1 MADDEGPALYEIRRH
16 ASGPCVSNYPPQ
28 QVAEAP
34 GGSLLSLISGVSRL
48 KQRWNEYREP
58 RKSKRL
64 ISLFVSPSGEHVA
77 VAVGNRITILR
88 RKDDYREPCGIFINR
103 SFCTFTAGAW
113 SDYHDVLGVADDS
126 ETLYFIKSNGDEIG
140 RIMRRNLRVPLPI
153 ISLIAPDDH
162 DMQKSSLCGFTVVT
176 CDGSLQHIEICQGS
190 TASVSSTQYSNT
202 SSTLKGQL
210 HDIICLDY
218 HPKLFLLAVVGRDV
232 GGLSL
237 SKGNSGSYLLSFW
250 HRNATSDL
258 EHLYSTEFKGV
269 YSLPKGYQC
278 HQSYPKVLISPRG
291 TLAAALDVTGEM
303 HIFRRDTQG
312 LSLVNSS
319 LGGRSEVQELL
330 SGILDFTWWSDHV
343 LTLAKRGGVTTM
355 IDVKNGLRVKDSDP
369 AYSISVLQRV
379 QEVEGH
385 LFLIEMTPSDNSA
398 INREKNGS
406 YIVEQITECNFD
418 QFDPSRLQWS
428 LISFSEKSIQE
439 MYRILIFNKKY
450 EAAMEFAHHH
460 GLDRDEVMKSQWLH
474 SDQGKHAIQNF
485 LIMIT
490 DEDFVLSQ
498 CVEKVGSTED
508 AAKALIEHGLRLT
521 EQYVFSKSEDGNR
534 AIWDRRMTRL
544 QLLQYMDRLETF
556 MGINMGRFSV
566 QEYVKFRDMPLNDAA
581 VKLAESGKIGALN
594 LLFKRHPYSLI
605 PFMLEILSAIPE
617 TVPVQTYKQLLP
629 GSRPPA
635 NIVLREEDWV
645 ECEKMVNFIQKLPM
659 DDETAFKFKT
669 EHIVKQCL
677 AYGWLPADEILSWY
691 KKRAIDID
699 SFSGQLDSC
708 LCLVDI
714 GRSTGINALQH
725 FYEDISYLNQ
735 LIYTDDGDLNLSL
748 SLVAWEDLSDY
759 EKFKMMLRGVKVET
773 VIERL
778 HNKAMP
784 FLQNRLHGAALFSE
798 DKVES
803 FLVRWLREIALENKL
818 DLCLVVID
826 EGCRDFGHNCFFKD
840 EVEAVDSA
848 LQCIYRCSSTDQWSN
863 MATILSKLPQLQGNA
878 DLEGR
883 LKLAEAHIEAGRILA
898 FYQVPKPISFFL
910 EAHSDEKV
918 VKQIFRLILSK
929 FVRRQA
935 GQSDNDWASMWR
947 DMQSL
952 REKAFTFLD
961 AEYMLIEFCKG
972 LLKAGKFS
980 LARNYLKGTST
991 VALAPEKAENLVIQA
1006 AREYFFS
1013 ASTLASSE
1021 IWKAKEC
1028 LNLFPGSSAVKAEND
1043 IIDALTTKLPR
1054 FGVSLLPLQFRQIKD
1069 PMEIIKMVITSQP
1082 GAYLDVDEIIEVSK
1096 LLGLR
1101 SKDDISA
1108 VEEAIAREAAVAGDL
1123 QLAFDLCLILVKKG
1137 HGLVWDLSAAIARG
1151 PGLENM
1157 DVNSRKL
1164 LLGFALSNCDEE
1176 SIGELLHAWKDLDM
1190 QGQCETLMTLTG
1202 TGPNFSA
1209 KSALVNSD
1217 SVEQTEEASSSTAG
1231 VVPING
1237 STTDDQV
1244 GHCSTTENIVL
1255 SIARDLPLETGSMWD
1270 SLLLENERVSSFAA
1284 SELPW
1289 LIQLSR
1295 TVGSTKKLNS
1305 GLIFGENYVNVR
1317 AYAVVTILSW
1327 LTKNGFAPRDDLIV
1341 SLAKSVI
1348 ESQATEW
1355 EDILGCS
1362 VLLNLVDAFNG
1373 VEVIEE
1379 ELRRRRNYQEISS
1392 IMNVGMKYGLLHN
1405 SGVECEDFNRRRE
1418 LLLRF
1423 FKEKHMPVSS
1433 DEMEKFGNV
1442 QSTFWREWKLK
1453 LEERKHVADHSRVLE
1468 QIIPGVD
1475 TARFLSGDTD
1485 YIESVVFNLIE
1496 SVKMER
1502 KHILKDLLKLANT
1515 YSLNRSEVLLR
1526 FLSSV
1531 LVSDIWTNEDIT
1543 AEIAGVRGEIVSYGQ
1558 KTVETILM
1566 MAYPAIDGHKKH
1578 RLAYLYSLISD
1589 CCMQLDE
1596 KKESLPLIHPDQ
1608 AIIASSGLARFYK
1621 VIEEECRNVSFV
1633 KDLNFKNIVRLGG
1646 LNLECFRDEVYRNI
1660 DEHSVEALANM
1671 VRALVTLYAGIPPEG
1686 LISWQD
1692 VYRHYILIL
1701 LKPLVGNERTNF
1713 TVEIPETY
1721 QGFIGQ
1727 VEHKYEM
1734 CRKYIKLLT
1743 DSDIYDIMKQ
1753 FFIILVPNI
1762 VTPGSL
1768 LDTSASQE
1776 CLILLMNFFIRL
1788 TEDIEEVL
1796 CLMRS
1801 REILRFN
1808 PTCFMK
1814 CLKSFTRLVI
1824 EDSVSPS
1831 QGWGTILGCI
1841 NSDFMGGVAAESS
1854 IFCRAMIFSGCGFG
1868 VISEVFSEAVSQCS
1882 SSLEAE
1888 QEMQGLPALYL
1899 SILEP
1904 ILQGLASE
1912 VPEYQNLCNLLSS
1925 LSKLEGDME
1934 NQKRVRRVVWERM
1947 ANYSNDLQ
1955 LPGRVRVYAL
1965 ELMQSIVGRPI
1976 RSAFTEQQLNV
1987 LPWEGWDELHDT
1999 GERRVTSPS
2008 RGVSDYSDSSNRFTS
2023 TLVALRSSQ
2032 IMAPVCPSLE
2042 ITPDDLL
2049 DIGTAVSCFSKLCG
2063 AADTDSH
2070 LKALVTVLGEWEGLF
2085 VVGKD
2090 DKNSI
2095 EVTDTGNDW
2104 DNDDWNEGWESFQEV
2119 EPLNIESKGSSFS
2132 FHPLH
2137 DCWSELIQRH
2147 VALSLYGDV
2156 LQYLDLSLSK
2166 PNGILV
2172 DEDNARSL
2180 CEMVLGRDFLWAF
2193 KVMMLLPYGDLQLN
2207 CLKAVEEKLKQ
2218 EGMTD
2223 RVGTDLD
2230 VLILVLYSGVI
2241 SKIISGSLYDNSLS
2255 YICYLVGYF
2264 SRQCQEACLLRLAR
2278 KETNSNEDERPS
2290 LIVFERILFPVFICE
2305 LVKAD
2310 QKMLAG
2316 FIITKYMHT
2325 NASLSLINIAEAGLW
2340 RFLEGQ
2346 LNELHREDLDLETM
2360 FPGLVLKHAVSSLLG
2375 RLVDLIPSA
2384 LSLLSAR

>member
-1 MADDEGPALYEIRRH
+1 ML
-16 ASGPCVSNYPPQ
+16 
-28 QVAEAP
+28 
-34 GGSLLSLISGVSRL
+34 
-48 KQRWNEYREP
+48 
-58 RKSKRL
+58 
-64 ISLFVSPSGEHVA
+64 
-77 VAVGNRITILR
+77 
-88 RKDDYREPCGIFINR
+88 
-103 SFCTFTAGAW
+103 
-113 SDYHDVLGVADDS
+113 
-126 ETLYFIKSNGDEIG
+126 
-140 RIMRRNLRVPLPI
+140 
-153 ISLIAPDDH
+153 
-162 DMQKSSLCGFTVVT
+162 
-176 CDGSLQHIEICQGS
+176 
-190 TASVSSTQYSNT
+190 
-202 SSTLKGQL
+202 
-210 HDIICLDY
+210 
-218 HPKLFLLAVVGRDV
+218 
-232 GGLSL
+232 
-237 SKGNSGSYLLSFW
+237 
-250 HRNATSDL
+250 DL

-303 HIFRRDTQG
+303 HIFRLDTRG

-319 LGGRSEVQELL
+319 LAGRSEVQELL
-330 SGILDFTWWSDHV
+330 SGILDFTWWSDRV
-343 LTLAKRGGVTTM
+343 LTLSKRGGATTM
-355 IDVKNGLRVKDSDP
+355 IDVTNGLKVMDSDP
-369 AYSISVLQRV
+369 AYSIPVLQRV

-385 LFLIEMTPSDNSA
+385 LFLIETTPSENSA
-398 INREKNGS
+398 IKKYGS
-406 YIVEQITECNFD
+406 HIVEQITEYNFD
-418 QFDPSRLQWS
+418 QFDLSRLQWS

-450 EAAMEFAHHH
+450 EAAMEFAHRH
-460 GLDRDEVMKSQWLH
+460 GLDRDDVMKSRWLH
-474 SDQGKHAIQNF
+474 SDQGKHAIKDF
-485 LIMIT
+485 LIMIA
-490 DEDFVLSQ
+490 DQDFVLAQ

-508 AAKALIEHGLRLT
+508 AAKSLLEHGLRLT
-521 EQYVFSKSEDGNR
+521 NQYVFSKSEDGNR
-534 AIWDRRMTRL
+534 AIWDRRMARL
-544 QLLQYMDRLETF
+544 QLLQYMDRLETY
-556 MGINMGRFSV
+556 MGINMGRFSM
-566 QEYVKFRDMPLNDAA
+566 QEYFKFRDMPLNDAA

-605 PFMLEILSAIPE
+605 PFMLEILAAIPE
-617 TVPVQTYKQLLP
+617 TVPVQTYRQLLP

-659 DDETAFKFKT
+659 DDETAIKFKT
-669 EHIVKQCL
+669 EPIVKRCL
-677 AYGWLPADEILSWY
+677 ACCWLPTDEILSWY
-691 KKRAIDID
+691 KKRAVDID
-699 SFSGQLDSC
+699 SFSGQLDNC
-708 LCLVDI
+708 LCLVDV

-725 FYEDISYLNQ
+725 FYENISYLNQ
-735 LIYTDDGDLNLSL
+735 LMYTDGVDGDLNISL

-778 HNKAMP
+778 HNKAMS
-784 FLQNRLHGAALFSE
+784 FMQNRLHGAALFSE

-803 FLVRWLREIALENKL
+803 FLVRWLREIASENKL

-826 EGCRDFGHNCFFKD
+826 EGCRDFGHNGFFKD
-840 EVEAVDSA
+840 EVEAVDST

-863 MATILSKLPQLQGNA
+863 MVTILSKLPQVQGNA

-1013 ASTLASSE
+1013 ASTLASTE

-1043 IIDALTTKLPR
+1043 IIVALTTKLPR
-1054 FGVSLLPLQFRQIKD
+1054 FGVTLLPVQFRQIKD

-1108 VEEAIAREAAVAGDL
+1108 VEEAVAREAAVAGDL
-1123 QLAFDLCLILVKKG
+1123 QLAFDLCLVLVKKG
-1137 HGLVWDLSAAIARG
+1137 HGFVWDLCAAIARG

-1176 SIGELLHAWKDLDM
+1176 SISELLHAWKDLDM

-1202 TGPNFSA
+1202 TGPNFSV

-1217 SVEQTEEASSSTAG
+1217 PVEQTEEASSLTAG

-1237 STTDDQV
+1237 STTDNRV
-1244 GHCSTTENIVL
+1244 GHLSTTEDIIL

-1270 SLLLENERVSSFAA
+1270 SLILENERISSFAA

-1295 TVGSTKKLNS
+1295 TVGSSKKLNS

-1327 LTKNGFAPRDDLIV
+1327 LAKMGFAPRDYLIV

-1379 ELRRRRNYQEISS
+1379 ELRRRRNYQEICS

-1485 YIESVVFNLIE
+1485 YIESVVFSLIE

-1531 LVSDIWTNEDIT
+1531 LVSDIWTNDDIT
-1543 AEIAGVRGEIVSYGQ
+1543 AEIAEVRGEIVGYGQ
-1558 KTVETILM
+1558 RTVETISM
-1566 MAYPAIDGHKKH
+1566 MVYPAIDGHKKH
-1578 RLAYLYSLISD
+1578 RLAFLYSLVSD

-1596 KKESLPLIHPDQ
+1596 KKESLPLMDPDQ
-1608 AIIASSGLARFYK
+1608 TIITSSGLARFYK
-1621 VIEEECRNVSFV
+1621 VIEQECRNISFV
-1633 KDLNFKNIVRLGG
+1633 KDLNFKNIVGLDG

-1660 DEHSVEALANM
+1660 DEHCVEALANM
-1671 VRALVTLYAGIPPEG
+1671 VKALVSLYAGIPPEG

-1692 VYRHYILIL
+1692 VYKQYILSL
-1701 LKPLVGNERTNF
+1701 LMPLVGNERTNF
-1713 TVEIPETY
+1713 TVERPETY

-1743 DSDIYDIMKQ
+1743 DSDIYEIMKR
-1753 FFIILVPNI
+1753 FFIVSVPNTAI
-1762 VTPGSL
+1762 PGSL
-1768 LDTSASQE
+1768 LDSSAWQE

-1788 TEDIEEVL
+1788 TEDIQEVS
-1796 CLMRS
+1796 CHERS

-1831 QGWGTILGCI
+1831 QGWGTIVGCI
-1841 NSDFMGGVAAESS
+1841 NSELMGGVAAESS

-1868 VISEVFSEAVSQCS
+1868 VVSEVFSEAASQCS
-1882 SSLEAE
+1882 SSLEDDK
-1888 QEMQGLPALYL
+1888 EMQGLPALYL
-1899 SILEP
+1899 TILEP
-1904 ILQGLASE
+1904 ILRGLGSE
-1912 VPEYQNLCNLLSS
+1912 VPDYQNLCSLLSS

-1934 NQKRVRRVVWERM
+1934 NQKGVRRVVWERM
-1947 ANYSNDLQ
+1947 ANYSNDLR
-1955 LPGRVRVYAL
+1955 LPGHGRVYAL

-1976 RSAFTEQQLNV
+1976 KSAFTEQQLNV

-2008 RGVSDYSDSSNRFTS
+2008 QGVSDYSDTSNRFTS

-2032 IMAPVCPSLE
+2032 IMAPICPSLE

-2049 DIGTAVSCFSKLCG
+2049 DIGTVVSCFSKLCG
-2063 AADTDSH
+2063 AADTDSY

-2090 DKNSI
+2090 DKNSA
-2095 EVTDTGNDW
+2095 EVTDAGNDW

-2119 EPLNIESKGSSFS
+2119 EPLNTESKGSSS
-2132 FHPLH
+2132 SLHPLH
-2137 DCWSELIQRH
+2137 VCWSELIQRH
-2147 VALSLYGDV
+2147 VALSLFGDV
-2156 LQYLDLSLSK
+2156 LRFLDLSLSK
-2166 PNGILV
+2166 PNGILL

-2180 CEMVLGRDFLWAF
+2180 CKMMLGRDFLWAF
-2193 KVMMLLPYGDLQLN
+2193 KMMMLLPYGDLHLN
-2207 CLKAVEEKLKQ
+2207 CLDAVEEKLKQ

-2223 RVGTDLD
+2223 EIGKDLD
-2230 VLILVLYSGVI
+2230 VLILVLYSGFI
-2241 SKIISGSLYDNSLS
+2241 SKIISGSLYDSS
-2255 YICYLVGYF
+2255 FTYICYLVGHF
-2264 SRQCQEACLLRLAR
+2264 SRQCQEACLLRLAH
-2278 KETNSNEDERPS
+2278 KETSSSEDERPS
-2290 LIVFERILFPVFICE
+2290 LIVFERILLPAFICE

-2310 QKMLAG
+2310 EKMLAG
-2316 FIITKYMHT
+2316 FVVTKYMHT
-2325 NASLSLINIAEAGLW
+2325 NASLSLINIAEAGLQ
-2340 RFLEGQ
+2340 RYLEGQ
-2346 LNELHREDLDLETM
+2346 LNKLHHEDLDLETTI
-2360 FPGLVLKHAVSSLLG
+2360 PCLVLKHAVSSLLG